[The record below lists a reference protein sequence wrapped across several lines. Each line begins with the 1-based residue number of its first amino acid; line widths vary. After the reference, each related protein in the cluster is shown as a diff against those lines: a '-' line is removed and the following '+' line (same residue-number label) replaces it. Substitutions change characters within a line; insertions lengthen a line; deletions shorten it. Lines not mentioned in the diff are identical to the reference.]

1 MKFFKDEVSDA
12 PKETQTYATVAAE
25 EDKASIIPD
34 CKESPHPEEKSET
47 LDQTETDVNTP
58 TEEKSETL
66 DQTET
71 DVNISTEEKSET
83 LDQTETYVNI
93 PTEEKSES
101 LDQIGNSDPSCR
113 TPETTESE
121 QMKNSQENTDLI
133 GKDAMNSDE
142 TELSEIKIW
151 MNKKSIM
158 LENTFIT
165 CVA

>member
-1 MKFFKDEVSDA
+1 MYDVFKDEVSDA

-66 DQTET
+66 DQTEA
-71 DVNISTEEKSET
+71 DVNTPTEEKSET
-83 LDQTETYVNI
+83 
-93 PTEEKSES
+93 

-121 QMKNSQENTDLI
+121 QMENSQENTDLI

-142 TELSEIKIW
+142 TELSEIKI
-151 MNKKSIM
+151 
-158 LENTFIT
+158 
-165 CVA
+165 

>member
-1 MKFFKDEVSDA
+1 MTFFKDEVSDA

-34 CKESPHPEEKSET
+34 CKESTQPEEKSET
-47 LDQTETDVNTP
+47 LDQTETDINIPTEEKSETLDQTEADVNTP

-71 DVNISTEEKSET
+71 DVNIPTEEKSET
-83 LDQTETYVNI
+83 
-93 PTEEKSES
+93 

-121 QMKNSQENTDLI
+121 QMENSQENTDLI

-142 TELSEIKIW
+142 TELSEIKI
-151 MNKKSIM
+151 
-158 LENTFIT
+158 
-165 CVA
+165 

>member
-1 MKFFKDEVSDA
+1 MYDVFKDEVSDA

-34 CKESPHPEEKSET
+34 CKESTQPEEKSET
-47 LDQTETDVNTP
+47 LDQTETDVNIP

-66 DQTET
+66 DQTEA
-71 DVNISTEEKSET
+71 DVNTPTEEKSET
-83 LDQTETYVNI
+83 
-93 PTEEKSES
+93 

-121 QMKNSQENTDLI
+121 QMENSQENTDLI

-142 TELSEIKIW
+142 TELSEIKI
-151 MNKKSIM
+151 
-158 LENTFIT
+158 
-165 CVA
+165 